1 MQTHQR
7 VYNTLGQLASD
18 LGAYPNE
25 ATAYTYDS
33 NNNRTQVT
41 DPLLHKTANSYDALN
56 RLAQVTDPA
65 LKNTG
70 FALNLLDQL
79 TAVTDPRAL
88 ATRYT
93 VDALENVSS
102 TVSPD
107 SGTTTQSQIDD
118 AGNVT
123 QRRDAK
129 GQLTSYQYDALNRLT
144 RITRSDGS
152 LVSFTYDQNDTAH
165 GSGIGRLTTMSDP
178 SGSTNWTYDLYGHV
192 TKKIQGIG
200 AVALTTSYTYDG
212 PTGHLLSLTYPSTKS
227 VTCIWT
233 NGQITALTSSGSALV
248 STIVYQPFGG
258 PKSWLLANGETDT
271 RTYDLDGRI
280 TNDPIETIGYDTAS
294 RITAL
299 TLGNHSA
306 IVGSQ
311 TYGYDELD
319 RVTSYTGTGGPIA
332 YTYDA
337 SGNRLTQTVNGT
349 LTTYTVSPGS
359 NRYTATN
366 TGSSHPAFGYDA
378 NGSRVNRST
387 NTYGYDAAGRL
398 ASFTSSNKTAA
409 YVYNGTGARV
419 MKTVNGVA
427 TLFAY
432 DEAGHL
438 TGDYTATGTATT
450 ETVYLGDM
458 PVAVLKGST
467 KYYVHADY
475 RNAPRQIDDGNRAA
489 VWTWSPLPFGDNV
502 AVANPLSYNLR
513 FPGQYFD
520 SESGLFQNGYRDYD
534 PVAGQYIESDP
545 IGLGGGINT
554 YAYALNRPTMLTD
567 PTGLGPVLAL
577 ACTVANGA
585 YQIHNFNST
594 ASDLSQNTDL
604 LRDQLNRVNDRI
616 SECGPN
622 DGEKKANLLQ
632 MRADLTREIVS
643 GIGQSVGAGD
653 SGHVDVAQESWPRT
667 SVQRA

>member
-1 MQTHQR
+1 M
-7 VYNTLGQLASD
+7 
-18 LGAYPNE
+18 
-25 ATAYTYDS
+25 
-33 NNNRTQVT
+33 
-41 DPLLHKTANSYDALN
+41 
-56 RLAQVTDPA
+56 
-65 LKNTG
+65 
-70 FALNLLDQL
+70 
-79 TAVTDPRAL
+79 TDPRAL
-88 ATRYT
+88 ATRHT

-227 VTCIWT
+227 VTYTWT

-280 TNDPIETIGYDTAS
+280 TSDPIETIGYDTAS

-319 RVTSYTGTGGPIA
+319 RVTA
-332 YTYDA
+332 YTA
-337 SGNRLTQTVNGT
+337 RI
-349 LTTYTVSPGS
+349 
-359 NRYTATN
+359 
-366 TGSSHPAFGYDA
+366 
-378 NGSRVNRST
+378 
-387 NTYGYDAAGRL
+387 
-398 ASFTSSNKTAA
+398 K
-409 YVYNGTGARV
+409 GAR
-419 MKTVNGVA
+419 
-427 TLFAY
+427 
-432 DEAGHL
+432 H
-438 TGDYTATGTATT
+438 
-450 ETVYLGDM
+450 
-458 PVAVLKGST
+458 
-467 KYYVHADY
+467 
-475 RNAPRQIDDGNRAA
+475 
-489 VWTWSPLPFGDNV
+489 
-502 AVANPLSYNLR
+502 
-513 FPGQYFD
+513 
-520 SESGLFQNGYRDYD
+520 GLIFR
-534 PVAGQYIESDP
+534 
-545 IGLGGGINT
+545 
-554 YAYALNRPTMLTD
+554 
-567 PTGLGPVLAL
+567 
-577 ACTVANGA
+577 
-585 YQIHNFNST
+585 
-594 ASDLSQNTDL
+594 
-604 LRDQLNRVNDRI
+604 
-616 SECGPN
+616 CG
-622 DGEKKANLLQ
+622 
-632 MRADLTREIVS
+632 
-643 GIGQSVGAGD
+643 SVGIKGAK
-653 SGHVDVAQESWPRT
+653 VKLF
-667 SVQRA
+667 